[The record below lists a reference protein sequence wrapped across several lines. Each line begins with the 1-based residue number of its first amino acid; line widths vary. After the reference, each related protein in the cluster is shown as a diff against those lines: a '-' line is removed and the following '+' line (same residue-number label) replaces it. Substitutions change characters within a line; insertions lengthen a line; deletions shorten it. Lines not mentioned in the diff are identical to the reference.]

1 MLAILA
7 AAMIAAQAGA
17 GAPPRTFI
25 MPPKAKPAEGSI
37 GLVELSPIFAA
48 DFVCS
53 EHYVGQIDYAGDALG
68 TDCMITGGLDGKS
81 GYSRPFRTDGRT
93 NEDWYGWMADV
104 LSPTDGV
111 VVGVLA
117 KDEANAPGTFGK
129 PPAAM
134 VQIRRDDGVLVTL
147 GHAAGISVRVGDRVR
162 AGQPIAKVGN
172 NGFSRAPH
180 IHIGAYRETSAEP
193 LQIRWDLQAA
203 AKLREAVD
211 GG

>member
-7 AAMIAAQAGA
+7 AALMAAQAGA

-25 MPPKAKPAEGSI
+25 MPPRAKPVEGAI
-37 GLVELSPIFAA
+37 ELVELSPIFAV

-53 EHYVGQIDYAGDALG
+53 EHYLGQIDYAGDALG
-68 TDCMITGGLDGKS
+68 TDCMVTGGLDGDS
-81 GYSRPFRTDGRT
+81 GFSRPFRTGGRT
-93 NEDWYGWMADV
+93 NEDWYGWMAEV

-111 VVGVLA
+111 VAGVLA
-117 KDEANAPGTFGK
+117 RDQVNVPGTLGK

-147 GHAAGISVRVGDRVR
+147 GHAAAISVKVGDRVR

-180 IHIGAYRETSAEP
+180 IHVGAYREASAEP
-193 LQIRWDLQAA
+193 LQIRWDLRAA
-203 AKLREAVD
+203 AKLREASE
-211 GG
+211 GE